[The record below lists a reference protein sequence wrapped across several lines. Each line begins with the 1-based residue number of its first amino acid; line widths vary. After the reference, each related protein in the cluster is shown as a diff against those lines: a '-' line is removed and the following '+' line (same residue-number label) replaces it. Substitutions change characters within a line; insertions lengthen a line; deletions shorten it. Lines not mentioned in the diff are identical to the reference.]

1 MSELATRSRGSLHR
15 VAASDFSTAE
25 EVLKTAALL
34 IVPEDQTQRQAFERL
49 MPHLY
54 VLRNRGCSWAQL
66 AKLLAEC
73 GFKLQ
78 PSTVR
83 TYFSEMLAD
92 RMNVCQAR
100 MNEQIALY
108 AKIRSET
115 AGADVSAISGTV
127 NAFMARL
134 QQAAA
139 PKVNAMFGLDASAAV
154 IEAAPNAGRSPA
166 EPSPP
171 EPATSVRP
179 SPPPAPAQTRPPR
192 DESEDGVSSDDAAG
206 EFGLLGLP
214 GPSKTHSGRPVGF
227 FNLDES
233 APTPP
238 AAKASSARP
247 PAVPPAPQGWPLQS
261 RTKQPSQ
268 DTATIA
274 TTRAPTATTATGS
287 TSIAKMRISPLQQ
300 GVPPLPK
307 RDNIPAD
314 VYDPGKV
321 LEHPAI
327 TGLMLS
333 RDQRLYGAAL
343 EYCDEDGEEA
353 GVLKIES
360 QEQKRF
366 RVLWRQKVPV
376 TPTRTGQSFTQI
388 DESLFPTRPA
398 S

>member
-83 TYFSEMLAD
+83 TYFSEMLAA
-92 RMNVCQAR
+92 RMDVCQAR

-108 AKIRSET
+108 ATIRSET
-115 AGADVSAISGTV
+115 AGADVSAISGKV

-139 PKVNAMFGLDASAAV
+139 PKVNAMFGLDASATV
-154 IEAAPNAGRSPA
+154 SEAAPNVGKSTAT
-166 EPSPP
+166 PSL
-171 EPATSVRP
+171 SKP
-179 SPPPAPAQTRPPR
+179 SPPPAPAQIPHLG
-192 DESEDGVSSDDAAG
+192 DESEDGPSSNESAG
-206 EFGLLGLP
+206 EYGLLGLP
-214 GPSKTHSGRPVGF
+214 GPSQAHSGRPAGF

-233 APTPP
+233 DPTPP
-238 AAKASSARP
+238 AASVKASSARP
-247 PAVPPAPQGWPLQS
+247 PAAPLVSRGQPPQS

-268 DTATIA
+268 DAAPIA
-274 TTRAPTATTATGS
+274 TARAPAASMATGS
-287 TSIAKMRISPLQQ
+287 TSSAKMRLSPLQG

-327 TGLMLS
+327 PGLMLS
-333 RDQRLYGAAL
+333 RDHRLYGAAL
-343 EYCDEDGEEA
+343 EYFDEDGEEA

-388 DESLFPTRPA
+388 DESLFPTRP
-398 S
+398 SS